1 MGKKKIQ
8 IDQIVIPV
16 MFYVD
21 EETNEKVYDFEGMA
35 EQFENELSQLDDSV
49 LVICSVKDN

>member
-1 MGKKKIQ
+1 MSDKK
-8 IDQIVIPV
+8 QIVVPI
-16 MFYVD
+16 MYYID
-21 EETNEKVYDFEGMA
+21 EVTGQKHYDFEGMA